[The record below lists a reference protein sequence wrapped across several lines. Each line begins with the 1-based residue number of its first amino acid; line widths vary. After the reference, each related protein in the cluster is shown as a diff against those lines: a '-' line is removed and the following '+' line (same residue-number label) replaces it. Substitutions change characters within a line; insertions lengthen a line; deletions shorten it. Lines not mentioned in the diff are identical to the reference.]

1 MWSLC
6 KLSLFQTLSG
16 TWKVNEHLPQQ
27 DCDSLPPSQL
37 EGLNHLPKAPGMSSA
52 EQEPKAGPVGR
63 AGTSEPQLLSPSCQL
78 HPAAIYRAE
87 VSHHPCKHPT
97 SELQHRVIFEES
109 LQAKATMTL
118 LQRTNH
124 SIFTHF
130 LWGYS
135 KVCEHISISHWEL
148 TERLQMVRETSFFSS
163 LVWSGFSSSRQ

>member
-6 KLSLFQTLSG
+6 KLSLFQMLSG
-16 TWKVNEHLPQQ
+16 TWKVNDHLPQQ

-63 AGTSEPQLLSPSCQL
+63 AGTSEPQLLSLSCQL

-97 SELQHRVIFEES
+97 SELQHRVIFEEYCKPKPLWPFCRGQTTAFLLIS
-109 LQAKATMTL
+109 CEAT
-118 LQRTNH
+118 QRCVNT
-124 SIFTHF
+124 SA
-130 LWGYS
+130 Y
-135 KVCEHISISHWEL
+135 L
-148 TERLQMVRETSFFSS
+148 TESSQKGFKWCEKLLFFHP
-163 LVWSGFSSSRQ
+163 